1 MVRCA
6 RKIPSDTAFA
16 LRPRCPNPAVV
27 FTRGIVVFSYGA
39 TNGKLRPLCAQCLEN
54 AFDDVSKRVSI
65 EEGMDEWTV
74 QETMDA

>member
-6 RKIPSDTAFA
+6 RRIPSDTAFA
-16 LRPRCPNPAVV
+16 LRSRCPNQAVV
-27 FTRGIVVFSYGA
+27 FTRRTVVCNY
-39 TNGKLRPLCAQCLEN
+39 KLRPLCAQCLEN
-54 AFDDVSKRVSI
+54 VFDDVSKRVSI